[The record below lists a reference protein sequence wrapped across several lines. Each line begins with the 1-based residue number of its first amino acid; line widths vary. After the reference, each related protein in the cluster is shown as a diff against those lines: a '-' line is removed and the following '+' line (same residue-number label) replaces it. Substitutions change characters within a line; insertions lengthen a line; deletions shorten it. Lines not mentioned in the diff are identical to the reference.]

1 MNITPQAF
9 AEPDLVPEVSAAFRA
24 GLAQRGID
32 LEAEVGRSAMSVVY
46 RAADRR
52 HGRAV
57 ALKVMQASSRTR
69 YDADRFLREIQVAAG
84 LQHPHILPST
94 APEQSMGRSF
104 TSCRTLKESRC
115 AAD

>member
-1 MNITPQAF
+1 MNITPQAV
-9 AEPDLVPEVSAAFRA
+9 AEPDLVQEVSAAFRA

-57 ALKVMQASSRTR
+57 ALKEMQASSRTR
-69 YDADRFLREIQVAAG
+69 YDADRFLRDLGEREGPKHRRVRGI
-84 LQHPHILPST
+84 
-94 APEQSMGRSF
+94 
-104 TSCRTLKESRC
+104 
-115 AAD
+115 